1 MSRNEFKY
9 GRIGVVIGII
19 LIIIP
24 YLHKIGAISIVF
36 GGILILVSSA
46 SNRAKLTWIIPS
58 VIVLGALYYMTT
70 NN

>member
-24 YLHKIGAISIVF
+24 YLNRIGAISIVF